1 VGAAATVAAATW
13 LKMARGGSP
22 ASLCVVG
29 CFIGLARKQADREA
43 HVLPE
48 QIGEVARVLEL
59 VMHVI

>member
-1 VGAAATVAAATW
+1 
-13 LKMARGGSP
+13 
-22 ASLCVVG
+22 LCVVG